1 MTIELNWLAV
11 AVAAGAGYGVGAIW
25 YMPKVFGNAWVKAL
39 GKSMAELGSPAKAMS
54 ITAVT
59 TFLSAIVMAL
69 ALTAFGVQTMAGAAG
84 IAALLGLGF
93 YGLTM
98 YSDSLFC
105 GWSFKF
111 VLIQAGH
118 RIVAFIVIG
127 ITLSLFK

>member
-11 AVAAGAGYGVGAIW
+11 AVAAVAGYSVGAIW
-25 YMPKVFGNAWVKAL
+25 YMPKIFGNAWIDAL
-39 GKSMAELGSPAKAMS
+39 GKSMSELGSPAKSMS

-59 TFLSAIVMAL
+59 TLFSTIVMAL
-69 ALTAFGVQTMAGAAG
+69 ALAAFEVQSIAGAVG
-84 IAALLGLGF
+84 ISALLGIGF

-118 RIVAFIVIG
+118 RVVAFIVMG
-127 ITLSLFK
+127 IVLSLF